1 MKELEKLF
9 EQYTKQKPESIY
21 ELPSSGSNR
30 RYFRIS
36 GSGITLIGAKGTSIE
51 ENIAFMEI
59 AKHFKLKGLPVPQVL
74 CASSNNEFYL
84 QEDLGDITLF
94 NTIEQ
99 GRETSNFSPDEISLL
114 KKTISTLPRLQFE
127 GGKGLDYNICFPQ
140 PEFDERNVWFDFNYF
155 KYCFLKTTGIEFS
168 EIKLHDDLTKM
179 RRYSCTGISRPEM

>member
-74 CASSNNEFYL
+74 CASSNNEF
-84 QEDLGDITLF
+84 Q
-94 NTIEQ
+94 
-99 GRETSNFSPDEISLL
+99 R
-114 KKTISTLPRLQFE
+114 
-127 GGKGLDYNICFPQ
+127 
-140 PEFDERNVWFDFNYF
+140 
-155 KYCFLKTTGIEFS
+155 
-168 EIKLHDDLTKM
+168 
-179 RRYSCTGISRPEM
+179 